1 MFALHPRASRDNEP
15 VEVPSPDECA
25 RKFPAVVK
33 RISRENRVRQKTA
46 AKWLHEALKFLD
58 AVAEAPEPIS
68 PSKKVDEAW
77 HAFILHT
84 NQYMSWCEGRYG
96 RYIHHVPTDKP
107 DRNAYAR
114 SYKTMRSRYG
124 DLDRQVWPSPVGWT
138 GIGAAGGASCGGGSC
153 GGGHHGGSC
162 GGSSCG
168 GASCGGGGCGGGGN

>member
-1 MFALHPRASRDNEP
+1 MFGRSAGDNGP
-15 VEVPSPDECA
+15 VEVPSPEECA

-46 AKWLHEALKFLD
+46 AKWLHEAIKFLD
-58 AVAEAPEPIS
+58 AVADAKDPIA

-96 RYIHHVPTDKP
+96 RYIHHVPMDKP
-107 DRNAYAR
+107 DRKAYAR
-114 SYKTMRSRYG
+114 SYSTMRSRYG
-124 DLDRQVWPSPVGWT
+124 DLDRHVWPVPGGW
-138 GIGAAGGASCGGGSC
+138 GAGAAGGASCGGGSC

-162 GGSSCG
+162 GG